1 MVAHFAD
8 DGALDIAETVFTRMA
23 RLLDL
28 KIRSDADA
36 IRVVGKGISVHT
48 YKRVA
53 GKLHFPANLV
63 APESTM
69 RRRLLEGR
77 FSEAESERILR
88 IARVFAEAVELF
100 GDEDKALAWFTTASD
115 YLDEGTPITPMA
127 LAATDNGA
135 RLIES
140 RIMRTA
146 HGMF

>member
-8 DGALDIAETVFTRMA
+8 GSAFDIADTVFSRMA

-28 KIRSDADA
+28 KIKSDADA
-36 IRVVGKGISVHT
+36 IRVVDKGISVHT

-63 APESTM
+63 APESTV
-69 RRRLLEGR
+69 RRRLTEGR

-100 GDEDKALAWFTTASD
+100 GDEDKALTWFTTASD
-115 YLDEGTPITPMA
+115 YLDEGSPVTPMA